1 MYISNKYPLYKWM
14 KSAQDD
20 IEEAHEAVEK
30 VAEVYEAR
38 RVVSNG
44 EAWNMELWCRD
55 SRRNT
60 FDIPWNA

>member
-1 MYISNKYPLYKWM
+1 M

-44 EAWNMELWCRD
+44 EA
-55 SRRNT
+55 
-60 FDIPWNA
+60 

>member
-1 MYISNKYPLYKWM
+1 
-14 KSAQDD
+14 
-20 IEEAHEAVEK
+20 VEK